1 MLSVAIP
8 TAFNTLIRIL
18 LNLILLLIHFLQM
31 YCVVFF
37 FFQWSVSRKLMEQGL
52 LVFLALV
59 TPMIQ
64 VVSFIFSFLVSF
76 AILSVYIYRLYKSIF
91 ILTEHGCLYFFPFFW
106 NFLLIVFIFAE
117 QTSKITICYHF
128 FFLPCFFF

>member
-91 ILTEHGCLYFFPFFW
+91 ILTEHGCLYFFPFF
-106 NFLLIVFIFAE
+106 
-117 QTSKITICYHF
+117 
-128 FFLPCFFF
+128 